1 MSPEEIKA
9 NEAAI
14 TKEKEDENKIVNL
27 GKNGRTNI
35 DRIKKKLSNEKVKL
49 EQSPQSQSF
58 LVTKLDQ

>member
-1 MSPEEIKA
+1 VSPEEIKA

-35 DRIKKKLSNEKVKL
+35 DRINKKLSNEKVKL